1 MQASGVTVLQIDKIL
16 RDMMS
21 VIFIQES
28 FPSFVG
34 GPLQLVLKH
43 IGESKSKCVVYYWEV
58 KQLGFLKSYRVT
70 KIQI

>member
-28 FPSFVG
+28 SPSFVG
-34 GPLQLVLKH
+34 GSLPLVLKH
-43 IGESKSKCVVYYWEV
+43 VGESKSKRAVYNWEV